1 MKKVLSLL
9 LVTAMSLSLLA
20 GCGGGD
26 GNSSKSNGG
35 ANPSTSGT
43 TVDTSNRKD
52 LVICMPE
59 EIETFDPISTHS
71 LLHPLPPLHS
81 EVAVAEDRSPGSGDA
96 SGAVTDLALGCSA
109 VIDWN
114 FSHLL
119 LEKQLYR

>member
-59 EIETFDPISTHS
+59 EIETFDPISTS
-71 LLHPLPPLHS
+71 AMNTQAITNLMYVRLSSRTPRS
-81 EVAVAEDRSPGSGDA
+81 RSPSRTA
-96 SGAVTDLALGCSA
+96 SNSPTEATSPLRTWSLP
-109 VIDWN
+109 
-114 FSHLL
+114 
-119 LEKQLYR
+119 